1 MPCKDLNYVFDE
13 YWVTIFI
20 YMKIYT
26 YVSWYISVLYEEGNS
41 NKEYAEISSDEDSNI
56 WEDISDEEGVDKMG
70 STDKEVLLTG
80 KYLNFLVKV
89 REGDSTQDHIDEL

>member
-1 MPCKDLNYVFDE
+1 
-13 YWVTIFI
+13 
-20 YMKIYT
+20 
-26 YVSWYISVLYEEGNS
+26 
-41 NKEYAEISSDEDSNI
+41 
-56 WEDISDEEGVDKMG
+56 MG